1 MFTKN
6 FDTNNYEYNPNN
18 KVGIYLIHGFSST
31 TYELKVLANF
41 LKEKNYHVVLNN
53 LPGHGTTA
61 EDCNQS
67 IYTDWL
73 DYSKIEFAK
82 LAAKSDQTFIIGI
95 SMGAVIGLYLST
107 LFPINGLII
116 GGTVLKFKFWWHTN
130 VLNTLLCR
138 FLKTR
143 KKELILPKN
152 KRGSTMFYGYSVYPL
167 IALNEFRKM
176 NNMMIKKLDKVRVPI
191 LIIRSTNDQ
200 VSTKENIEL
209 LNSKIISTDK
219 KIFIV
224 NQALHSVFDTNP
236 DLDKILTE
244 VHLMIKK
251 NL

>member
-1 MFTKN
+1 
-6 FDTNNYEYNPNN
+6 
-18 KVGIYLIHGFSST
+18 
-31 TYELKVLANF
+31 
-41 LKEKNYHVVLNN
+41 
-53 LPGHGTTA
+53 
-61 EDCNQS
+61 
-67 IYTDWL
+67 
-73 DYSKIEFAK
+73 
-82 LAAKSDQTFIIGI
+82 
-95 SMGAVIGLYLST
+95 
-107 LFPINGLII
+107 
-116 GGTVLKFKFWWHTN
+116 
-130 VLNTLLCR
+130 
-138 FLKTR
+138 
-143 KKELILPKN
+143 
-152 KRGSTMFYGYSVYPL
+152 
-167 IALNEFRKM
+167 M